1 MRNHGRCQTS
11 LVETIPGCVCQL
23 AVPDTIAP
31 GYLEDAINYEIDV
44 KGSLAPRTGFR
55 LTPSAAAAAN
65 NPALSHH

>member
-1 MRNHGRCQTS
+1 
-11 LVETIPGCVCQL
+11 VCQL